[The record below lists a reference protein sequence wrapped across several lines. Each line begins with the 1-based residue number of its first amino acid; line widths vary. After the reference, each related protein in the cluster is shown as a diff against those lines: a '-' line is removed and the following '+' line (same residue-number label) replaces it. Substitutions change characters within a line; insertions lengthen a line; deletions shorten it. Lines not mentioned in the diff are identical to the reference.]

1 MFEYWRVSC
10 LPSILQLVFLIL
22 FPGYTRFSHLLS
34 ALVQRV
40 PPHQVWNR
48 PNRRWEAREGKNPF
62 PMFLPMLNSLPQTM
76 VNIREKMVIRM
87 VPGQGFC
94 CSSLAVLCWCW
105 ISVPCLWCFFLGIFG
120 VCLTFLFI
128 AYLSCF
134 FSAFFFL
141 LLHLCC
147 FFSGCFFHNFC
158 SKVSSYSG
166 FIFCY
171 HFFFSFF
178 FLLLCF
184 ILCFLV
190 FFLLGCCFIIWFIG
204 CKYAVFWC
212 WFSFFPPF
220 SFIARRVLG
229 QGCWVVRLLGFL
241 LVFNPCSL
249 LLMFFLWGF
258 VGVGCLLL
266 LCYGFVSVCH
276 SCLGPFYQVLI

>member
-147 FFSGCFFHNFC
+147 FFSGCFFSQFLFK
-158 SKVSSYSG
+158 S
-166 FIFCY
+166 FILLWF
-171 HFFFSFF
+171 HILLSFFLF
-178 FLLLCF
+178 FLLALTLF
-184 ILCFLV
+184 HSVFPCFLSSG
-190 FFLLGCCFIIWFIG
+190 LLFH
-204 CKYAVFWC
+204 YLVY
-212 WFSFFPPF
+212 
-220 SFIARRVLG
+220 
-229 QGCWVVRLLGFL
+229 RL
-241 LVFNPCSL
+241 
-249 LLMFFLWGF
+249 
-258 VGVGCLLL
+258 
-266 LCYGFVSVCH
+266 
-276 SCLGPFYQVLI
+276 